1 MSGLARSVTAHRGG
15 LLDLIS
21 MTERTNA
28 VTGDPATVNVVF

>member
-1 MSGLARSVTAHRGG
+1 MLGLAKSVTTHRGG

-21 MTERTNA
+21 LTERTNA